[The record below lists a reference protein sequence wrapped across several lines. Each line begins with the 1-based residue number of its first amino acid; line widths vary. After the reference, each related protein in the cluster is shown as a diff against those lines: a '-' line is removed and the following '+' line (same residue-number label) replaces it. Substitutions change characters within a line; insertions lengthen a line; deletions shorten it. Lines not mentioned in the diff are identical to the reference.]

1 MAEGGG
7 AVEGRCRRGG
17 AAVVVEEDVRGR
29 RLQCRAA
36 TAIDLTRFLLQ
47 ARGWRGQVGRVS
59 EQQLWSPVEV
69 PLVVNEGPRRDPA
82 IGPGMVFCTR
92 TAVGGPR
99 LLRLASVSR
108 GCLRG
113 ACLISSLPQPA
124 CRSARAFHA
133 PGSHHS
139 PFSGSSRI
147 RAHCE
152 SGLRCASHR
161 PVTIESSSAPPASS
175 SCLPTLA
182 TTVCR
187 RAERARSA
195 AHGWREM
202 KSRESLFVAG
212 RCDLRSLLPSSSPRR
227 LAPYFLHSAFRTS
240 SNT

>member
-1 MAEGGG
+1 M
-7 AVEGRCRRGG
+7 
-17 AAVVVEEDVRGR
+17 VEEDVRGR

-59 EQQLWSPVEV
+59 EQQQQQLCSPVE
-69 PLVVNEGPRRDPA
+69 LVNEGSKGPRRDPA

-133 PGSHHS
+133 PGSHQRPS
-139 PFSGSSRI
+139 FVSSRI
-147 RAHCE
+147 RAYCE

-161 PVTIESSSAPPASS
+161 PVTIESSSAPPASIFM
-175 SCLPTLA
+175 PA
-182 TTVCR
+182 Y
-187 RAERARSA
+187 
-195 AHGWREM
+195 
-202 KSRESLFVAG
+202 SRYY
-212 RCDLRSLLPSSSPRR
+212 CMP
-227 LAPYFLHSAFRTS
+227 
-240 SNT
+240 